1 MIELRW
7 LERNE
12 PYMNFIIRTVRV
24 LQYRQT
30 IEVNDYSK
38 GHYEKWSEWIDVPKV
53 VETKNDESRRRTS
66 RS

>member
-7 LERNE
+7 LKRNE
-12 PYMNFIIRTVRV
+12 PYMNFITNEVRV

-30 IEVNDYSK
+30 IKVNDYSK
-38 GHYEKWSEWIDVPKV
+38 GNYDEWSEWIDVPNV
-53 VETKNDESRRRTS
+53 VETKNDESRRRT